1 MLIDYTIRIGDCLTA
16 LTMVIGGILVVSSM
30 RGDLKKHGEAVAALQ
45 TEVSEL
51 RKVVIAQARTEER
64 LNAYEKRLEALER

>member
-16 LTMVIGGILVVSSM
+16 FTMVIGGILVVSSM

>member
-16 LTMVIGGILVVSSM
+16 LTMVIGGILVLSSM